1 MHGALGRLDLAGR
14 LLVTAALVLLTA
26 GFAVSEALIVAF
38 LRASGGGLGP
48 SAITAAFHG
57 DPTASVLKSKSLGS
71 MRRYFSALE
80 NPEQLTAEEEHDLE
94 RVVAWAE
101 AGAPEDDYWDPLA
114 RRARPGEILTIFTRR
129 GCLVCHSP
137 LATLVGNKKDS
148 PLDSYPDA
156 RRLAAPDR
164 GMDPRR
170 LLMLTHVHLLGIG
183 LVFVVTGA
191 LMVST
196 SFSLRTRAVLA
207 LAGPLG
213 LLSSVGGWWATK
225 AGGSGL
231 SWLVLTGGVLMSA
244 AFAAS
249 VLAIVVETWGRRRQP
264 PA

>member
-1 MHGALGRLDLAGR
+1 MYGALRRLDLAGR

-26 GFAVSEALIVAF
+26 GFAVSEALIAAF
-38 LRASGGGLGP
+38 LRTSGGGLGP
-48 SAITAAFHG
+48 SAITVVFHG

-80 NPEQLTAEEEHDLE
+80 DPEQLTAEEERDLA

-101 AGAPEDDYWDPLA
+101 AGAPEADYWDPLA
-114 RRARPGEILTIFTRR
+114 HRTRPGEVLTIFTRR

-137 LATLVGNKKDS
+137 LATVVGNKKDS
-148 PLDSYPDA
+148 PLDSYPDV

-183 LVFVVTGA
+183 LVFVLTGV
-191 LMVST
+191 LVVST
-196 SFSLRTRAVLA
+196 SLSLRTRAGVA

-213 LLSSVGGWWATK
+213 LLLSVGGWWATK
-225 AGGSGL
+225 AGGGAFSALALSGGL
-231 SWLVLTGGVLMSA
+231 LMSA
-244 AFAAS
+244 AFAISA
-249 VLAIVVETWGRRRQP
+249 VLVMVETWGRRSQP
-264 PA
+264 SA